1 VGIWL
6 IDADVLADSRFRISA
21 LAETVATLGVLA
33 GLRPHR
39 PGQLA
44 RPAEQRAAFRARM
57 ADDPVGRAFLKAA
70 LLPTWLSDILC
81 PPPEEDEHTFD
92 DEMTRIRTASPAEL
106 RADLAGDDAD
116 LDVPDL
122 PSRICAV
129 LDWVWAETVEPDWQ
143 RRERA
148 FEADIIARTRRL
160 STSGWASALDD
171 MRPGMRWLGEGQLQI
186 NAYDYPPLD
195 LTKGQLLFVPT
206 TCVRGW
212 VGWRRPHRYSVVY
225 PCAGLLAEGRSGA
238 PDALSRLIGPAR
250 ATLLSLLDDP
260 MSTTQ
265 LASVTGFALGAV
277 GNHLKILLNAQLVR
291 RRRAGRSVL
300 YYRTPDGNRLVRAT
314 TNNNGSHQDEVGRQ
328 LPRTHSAR
336 TT

>member
-1 VGIWL
+1 MGIWL
-6 IDADVLADSRFRISA
+6 INTDVLAGSRFQISA

-33 GLRPHR
+33 GSRPHR

-44 RPAEQRAAFRARM
+44 HLAQQRAAFHARM

-70 LLPTWLSDILC
+70 MLPTWLTDILC
-81 PPPEEDEHTFD
+81 PPPADDEHTFN
-92 DEMTRIRTASPAEL
+92 DEMQRIRTASPAAL
-106 RADLAGDDAD
+106 RADLAGDDPT

-122 PSRICAV
+122 PNRISAV
-129 LDWVWAETVEPDWQ
+129 LNWVWTEAVEPDWQ

-148 FEADIIARTRRL
+148 FQADIIARTRRL
-160 STSGWASALDD
+160 STNGWASALDD

-186 NAYDYPPLD
+186 NAYDYPPQD
-195 LTKGQLLFVPT
+195 LADGQLLFIPA
-206 TCVRGW
+206 TCARGW

-225 PCAGLLAEGRSGA
+225 PCAGLLAEGRHAAPGA
-238 PDALSRLIGPAR
+238 LRRLIGPAR
-250 ATLLSLLDDP
+250 ATLLNLLVNP

-300 YYRTPDGNRLVRAT
+300 YYRTPDGDRLIRAT
-314 TNNNGSHQDEVGRQ
+314 TDTLDTPPG
-328 LPRTHSAR
+328 
-336 TT
+336 